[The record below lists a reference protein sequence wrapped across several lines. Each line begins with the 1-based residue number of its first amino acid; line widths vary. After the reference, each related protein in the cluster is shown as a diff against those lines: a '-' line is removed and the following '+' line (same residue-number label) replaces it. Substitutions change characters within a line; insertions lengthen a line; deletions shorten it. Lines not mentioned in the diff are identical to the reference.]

1 MAKVSIG
8 LRGWRF
14 EESEVFT
21 DAGEFKPLDEIPD
34 DPRHRLIRLPIL
46 LDKPCDACYL
56 DHGDEHIEQCRQPT
70 VVYGEPL
77 AEVLVCDRHEIDFL
91 YWFREAGGREFVGE
105 DTFADAFHEWYAE
118 GNHAPEGSAGLEHV
132 DTDPDA
138 LPDPPDQEEIQRRIE
153 ATAER
158 APEEDHIDIRELAKR
173 ANPDRE
179 IPDEDDAGTVTATSE
194 AEGTDIDDTDDD
206 SDSDDGD
213 GLDEDDIPD
222 LSQDY
227 PTK

>member
-56 DHGDEHIEQCRQPT
+56 EHGDEHIERCRQPT

-77 AEVLVCDRHEIDFL
+77 AEVLVCDGHERDFL
-91 YWFREAGGREFVGE
+91 YWFREAGGREYVGE

-118 GNHAPEGSAGLEHV
+118 GHRAPEGYGGLEHV
-132 DTDPDA
+132 DTDPDT
-138 LPDPPDQEEIQRRIE
+138 LPDPPDQQEVQRRIE

-173 ANPDRE
+173 ANPDLAV
-179 IPDEDDAGTVTATSE
+179 PDEDEAGSVTATDE
-194 AEGTDIDDTDDD
+194 AVVDGEDDEEAPDD
-206 SDSDDGD
+206 D

>member
-21 DAGEFKPLDEIPD
+21 DAGEFRPLDEIPD

-56 DHGDEHIEQCRQPT
+56 EHGDEHIERCREPT

-77 AEVLVCDRHEIDFL
+77 AEVLVCDTHESDFL

-105 DTFADAFHEWYAE
+105 ETFADAFHEWYAA
-118 GNHAPEGSAGLEHV
+118 GNRAPEGYAGLEHV
-132 DTDPDA
+132 DTDPDT
-138 LPDPPDQEEIQRRIE
+138 LPEPPDQQEIQRRIE

-158 APEEDHIDIRELAKR
+158 APEEDHIDIRELARR
-173 ANPDRE
+173 ANPDRALE
-179 IPDEDDAGTVTATSE
+179 AEAGEGSDDADDDAPDEA
-194 AEGTDIDDTDDD
+194 DDD
-206 SDSDDGD
+206 GI
-213 GLDEDDIPD
+213 DEDDIPD
-222 LSQDY
+222 LGRDY
-227 PTK
+227 PTR

>member
-56 DHGDEHIEQCRQPT
+56 EHGDEHVERCRQPT

-77 AEVLVCDRHEIDFL
+77 AEVLVCDGHERDFL
-91 YWFREAGGREFVGE
+91 YWFREAGGREYVGDE
-105 DTFADAFHEWYAE
+105 EFADAFHEWYAG
-118 GNHAPEGSAGLEHV
+118 GNRAPEGYAGLEHV
-132 DTDPDA
+132 DTDPDE
-138 LPDPPDQEEIQRRIE
+138 LPDPPDQQEIQRRIE

-173 ANPDRE
+173 ANPDLAV
-179 IPDEDDAGTVTATSE
+179 PDEDEAGKATATDAAAVE
-194 AEGTDIDDTDDD
+194 DDEDD
-206 SDSDDGD
+206 D
-213 GLDEDDIPD
+213 GLDEEDIPD

>member
-56 DHGDEHIEQCRQPT
+56 KHGDEHIERCREPT

-91 YWFREAGGREFVGE
+91 YWFREDGGREFVGDE
-105 DTFADAFHEWYAE
+105 EFADAFHEWYA
-118 GNHAPEGSAGLEHV
+118 GGTRAPEGYAGLEHV
-132 DTDPDA
+132 DTDPDT
-138 LPDPPDQEEIQRRIE
+138 LPEPPDQQEIQRRIE

-158 APEEDHIDIRELAKR
+158 APEEEHIDIRELAKR
-173 ANPDRE
+173 ANPDRAV
-179 IPDEDDAGTVTATSE
+179 PDEDDAGTATATQE
-194 AEGTDIDDTDDD
+194 AEETT
-206 SDSDDGD
+206 GD
-213 GLDEDDIPD
+213 GESESADEGIDEEDVPD
-222 LSQDY
+222 LSRDY